1 MIDLFR
7 EWLLLK
13 MAGNVRQQ
21 LSQLASLSHS
31 GGSHRDVTEKYETF
45 SFSGLLYYYGW
56 LSAGRSSFNSQNN
69 DFKFYTT
76 EEILI
81 MRQKWY
87 APIDTIKTLT
97 DI

>member
-1 MIDLFR
+1 
-7 EWLLLK
+7 

-45 SFSGLLYYYGW
+45 SFSGLFDYYGC
-56 LSAGRSSFNSQNN
+56 LSTGLSSSNSQNN

-76 EEILI
+76 EEILT
-81 MRQKWY
+81 MPQRMY
-87 APIDTIKTLT
+87 D
-97 DI
+97 